1 MTATQATILKL
12 AILSVVVL
20 SIGFVGGRTMAS
32 NTHGSS
38 RHELIIPGHPQSLT
52 VAWMP
57 SMDAPLS
64 TQQPIILSANDARV
78 ARLVSAVNDL
88 PYIAGDGITS
98 CPADDGSGY
107 RLEFKYSD
115 GDQWTV
121 EMPTTGCRPV
131 TAGGA
136 WAYAYASDMVLG
148 DIGAILPPGADI
160 HNLGR

>member
-1 MTATQATILKL
+1 MIVTQPTILRL
-12 AILSVVVL
+12 AILSVALL
-20 SIGFVGGRTMAS
+20 SLGFVGGRTIVT
-32 NTHGSS
+32 NTPGSS
-38 RHELIIPGHPQSLT
+38 RHDLIIPGRPESLT
-52 VAWMP
+52 IAWMP

-64 TQQPIILSANDARV
+64 IRQPTTLPANDARV
-78 ARLVSAVNDL
+78 VRLVSAVNAL
-88 PYIAGDGITS
+88 PYISGDGITS

-107 RLEFKYSD
+107 RLEFKYTN

-121 EMPTTGCRPV
+121 ETPTTGCRPI

-136 WAYAYASDMVLG
+136 WAYAYASDMVLA